1 MAYQEEEQLRLKR
14 QSSKQAV
21 DLAMEGRW
29 QEAVEVNRKIVDQFP
44 NDVETFNRLGR
55 AYLELAIY
63 PEAIAAYTRAK
74 EIDPYNV
81 IAEKNLHR
89 LEVLSKE
96 RTAAGP
102 VIHRVQPQDFLE
114 EIGKAGVINLTRLAP
129 KGVLAR
135 IVAGDQ
141 LCLRID
147 GMNLWVENCG
157 GEVLGMVDIP
167 TSKRL
172 IKLMKGGNKYSATVI
187 SSNEEKLVVII
198 RETFQHPSQMGIP
211 SFSSRGISKSS
222 VSTEPDE
229 SDKEEGGYEI
239 EVDETELMAEEAEAE
254 SQTYT
259 DDENE
264 GDLEV

>member
-1 MAYQEEEQLRLKR
+1 
-14 QSSKQAV
+14 
-21 DLAMEGRW
+21 
-29 QEAVEVNRKIVDQFP
+29 
-44 NDVETFNRLGR
+44 
-55 AYLELAIY
+55 
-63 PEAIAAYTRAK
+63 
-74 EIDPYNV
+74 
-81 IAEKNLHR
+81 
-89 LEVLSKE
+89 
-96 RTAAGP
+96 
-102 VIHRVQPQDFLE
+102 
-114 EIGKAGVINLTRLAP
+114 
-129 KGVLAR
+129 
-135 IVAGDQ
+135 
-141 LCLRID
+141 
-147 GMNLWVENCG
+147 
-157 GEVLGMVDIP
+157 
-167 TSKRL
+167 
-172 IKLMKGGNKYSATVI
+172 GNKYSATVI